1 MNNSQLLKGTLEGCV
16 LLVISQ
22 QEFYG
27 YELVTKLQQLGFLDL
42 SAGTVYPLLQ
52 KLERQGYLKSQ
63 LRASS
68 EGPRRKYYD
77 LTTSG
82 QRQIQNFITDWQQL
96 TATVTAVIEQTGGSK
111 DGAIGRKK

>member
-63 LRASS
+63 LRALS

-111 DGAIGRKK
+111 DGAIERKK

>member
-22 QEFYG
+22 QEVYG
-27 YELVTKLQQLGFLDL
+27 YELVTKLQQLGFFDL
-42 SAGTVYPLLQ
+42 GAGTVYPLLQ

-68 EGPRRKYYD
+68 EGPKRKYYH

-82 QRQIQNFITDWQQL
+82 QMQIKNFITDWQQL
-96 TATVTAVIEQTGGSK
+96 TATVTAVIEQTGGNE
-111 DGAIGRKK
+111 DGVIERKK

>member
-52 KLERQGYLKSQ
+52 KIRKARLFKKS
-63 LRASS
+63 
-68 EGPRRKYYD
+68 
-77 LTTSG
+77 
-82 QRQIQNFITDWQQL
+82 
-96 TATVTAVIEQTGGSK
+96 VTCFK
-111 DGAIGRKK
+111 